1 MSPTSQQRQSMA
13 ASLLPLVSAVCVV
26 VLARQGFE
34 RFAPD
39 LSWWV
44 SFLCSLALGYVAYYL
59 VERFM
64 GRRQRGATTSKEGSS
79 DTESG
84 TGNAGQP

>member
-1 MSPTSQQRQSMA
+1 MSPAPPQRQSMA

-39 LSWWV
+39 LSWWI
-44 SFLCSLALGYVAYYL
+44 SFLCSLAAGYLAYYL

-64 GRRQRGATTSKEGSS
+64 RRRRPGGRAPQDSPTDDRKDGSS
-79 DTESG
+79 G
-84 TGNAGQP
+84 T

>member
-1 MSPTSQQRQSMA
+1 MA

-39 LSWWV
+39 LSWWI
-44 SFLCSLALGYVAYYL
+44 SFICSLALGYLAYY
-59 VERFM
+59 VAERIM
-64 GRRQRGATTSKEGSS
+64 RRRQPGATAPKGRSRDS
-79 DTESG
+79 DA
-84 TGNAGQP
+84 GNGPADQS